1 MKGVI
6 TSSLKTYKFKYD
18 KKLFQSNPEYRNDIL
33 YTIALID
40 QSKYL

>member
-6 TSSLKTYKFKYD
+6 TSTLKSYKFKYD
-18 KKLFQSNPEYRNDIL
+18 KKLFKSDPEYRNDIL

-40 QSKYL
+40 QSRY